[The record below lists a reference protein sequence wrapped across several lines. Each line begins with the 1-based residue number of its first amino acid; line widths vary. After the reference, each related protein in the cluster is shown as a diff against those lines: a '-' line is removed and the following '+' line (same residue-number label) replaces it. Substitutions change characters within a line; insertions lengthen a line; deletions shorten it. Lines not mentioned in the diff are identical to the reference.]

1 MESLCQSDFSNDV
14 VSSLGG
20 RAYGVGE
27 SAHIEPRAVVFA
39 HSAWTIRRPTDRS
52 GPASSIFC
60 ASRIFYSRLKVGMIF
75 SSCVTTMMAVWYC
88 PAIEEAFFDT
98 PVYREFAGLD
108 EFSRMP
114 DGRHPLLE
122 T

>member
-60 ASRIFYSRLKVGMIF
+60 PSRIFYSRLKVGMIF
-75 SSCVTTMMAVWYC
+75 SSCVTMDFT
-88 PAIEEAFFDT
+88 
-98 PVYREFAGLD
+98 R
-108 EFSRMP
+108 FSR
-114 DGRHPLLE
+114 HKSTSSSKLLE
-122 T
+122 CQRAQQV